1 MQFAQVGSKFEGQLF
16 DQMAKDVISVFT
28 YHQIPTITFEA
39 IQGERTDGR
48 TDGRR
53 VIQYPPSA
61 TLLRRGT
68 ISPFCNFVATGDKN
82 Y

>member
-1 MQFAQVGSKFEGQLF
+1 MDHNNMLYQMELRLSSSQQLAEGLRGGSHLLTNLRVNG
-16 DQMAKDVISVFT
+16 
-28 YHQIPTITFEA
+28 
-39 IQGERTDGR
+39 RTDGR

-68 ISPFCNFVATGDKN
+68 IKGGSYQKSHLINSW
-82 Y
+82 